1 MKKNDNFD
9 EALDKTFDNLV
20 INESNVEF
28 FLRVL
33 RETENVDMWLVLPLE
48 IAKTRDPRLVPVL
61 IDLLKDRRTQNYR
74 GNFLSALSEYDY
86 SEHYELLTMLIRN
99 DNWEVRNRAAC
110 MIADLNGR
118 LSDEDNKRLKGL
130 LKKTLEDTKERYS
143 LALELC
149 EDFNVDIIDSL

>member
-20 INESNVEF
+20 INESNIEF

-74 GNFLSALSEYDY
+74 GNFLSALS
-86 SEHYELLTMLIRN
+86 
-99 DNWEVRNRAAC
+99 
-110 MIADLNGR
+110 
-118 LSDEDNKRLKGL
+118 
-130 LKKTLEDTKERYS
+130 
-143 LALELC
+143 
-149 EDFNVDIIDSL
+149 